1 MNPNICIVFNGG
13 AVGDFFTMLINEQ
26 MNAIEIIVDNKGT
39 VINCPG
45 DFKNTCEDFHHNEDI
60 KIFDNIKFN
69 SVVNT
74 HHCNEEIIK
83 LFPYC
88 KFYYID
94 DSACHNVT
102 IDAFILKRLNHKYKN
117 LIEYFNEGNTSIKDP
132 SKIMVSDEDVKK
144 VMFKDWKRNILFW
157 KQLGIQQVNIQDI
170 VNKEK
175 CRHTIENIINC
186 KIDYNKF
193 SNTYNQYVSK
203 NIDMI
208 ERING

>member
-26 MNAIEIIVDNKGT
+26 INAIEIIVDNKGT

-45 DFKNTCEDFHHNEDI
+45 DFKNTCEDFYHNEDI
-60 KIFDNIKFN
+60 KIFDNIKFK

-83 LFPYC
+83 LFPDC

-94 DSACHNVT
+94 DSVCHNVT

-144 VMFKDWKRNILFW
+144 VMFKDWKRNIKGW
-157 KQLGIQQVNIQDI
+157 QRLGIPKVNIQDI

>member
-26 MNAIEIIVDNKGT
+26 INNSVISIDNRGMVT
-39 VINCPG
+39 NCSK
-45 DFKNTCEDFHHNEDI
+45 DFKVSCEKYYKSNDI
-60 KIFDNIKFN
+60 QVFQNIAWS

-74 HHCNEEIIK
+74 HHCNETIIK
-83 LFPYC
+83 LFPDC

-102 IDAFILKRLNHKYKN
+102 IDAFIVKRINDKYKN
-117 LIEYFNEGNTSIKDP
+117 LIDYFNQGETSFKDP
-132 SKIMVSDEDVKK
+132 SKVTVSNEDVKR
-144 VMFKDWKRNILFW
+144 VMLKDWKRNILFW
-157 KQLGIQQVNIQDI
+157 KQLGIQQVNIQHI

-175 CRHTIENIINC
+175 CRHTIENIINY
-186 KIDYNKF
+186 KLDYDKF
-193 SNTYNQYVSK
+193 SNTYNQYASK